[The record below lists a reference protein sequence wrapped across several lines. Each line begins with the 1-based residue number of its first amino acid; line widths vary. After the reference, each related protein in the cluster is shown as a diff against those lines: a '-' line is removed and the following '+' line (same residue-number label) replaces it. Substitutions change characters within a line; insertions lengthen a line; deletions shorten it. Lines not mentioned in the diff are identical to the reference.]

1 MFAVK
6 FQALVLS
13 SLIASF
19 CLLAA
24 VGPSSF
30 SNMSVSASPIG
41 SDGGTVQIAAEIVD
55 PTAVQSVSLQTRY
68 PNGNETDTP
77 LQLSGGNPTSGVW
90 SSGVMIE
97 RNFSRFDQYLTLIF
111 SSQNAAGAISRSDPF
126 TMILEGTGSA
136 AAQLAFTA
144 VPSIGSSNTVSAITH
159 AADPSSTV
167 FVMNIQV
174 PGLGWFTKPYC
185 GAVDVDPIP
194 LASDGAVTTPYA
206 TGGIDN
212 LATTIVG
219 YLFPANS
226 EIPCLFG
233 SDSIP
238 VSFASAAVAEASV
251 TRAPSATLP
260 FKGFNW
266 AIKAPSVPVGP
277 SNNYFS
283 ANNVFVDIEGLH
295 LRLAPCQAPD
305 GIALCGGEVFVTK
318 PTGYGTYTF
327 TVSGPLSALGED
339 TVVGLFLYGD
349 SSGFAHHE
357 LDCEFWRQPSDNLS
371 AQFTVQPYTS
381 NPPHRFAIP
390 DGLTTAS
397 MSIAWTPSQITFSM
411 WQGNAPSA
419 EPSTLIAE
427 WVYGRTSSFSDVPP
441 NGDEEIHLNIWTQ
454 NPLGA
459 SPADAVEVVVN
470 NVSFVPSQ
478 PSVIPFGIAN
488 AASYEAGGVAPGEI
502 LSIFGN
508 YLGPNQPEQVQPG
521 ASGEYPTT
529 IANSQVLFDGVPAP
543 LLNTV
548 DGQITV
554 FAPFEI
560 VGHASTVVQVS
571 RSGKLS
577 DPVRLAV
584 SPFKPAVFT
593 ANQSGSGSAAILN
606 EDGSVNA
613 PGNPA
618 PSGSYV
624 SIYGTGGGQTSPP
637 SLTGQI
643 MGEDLSVLGEPV
655 SVFFGGTPGIVT
667 YAGAAPLEVGG
678 LFQVNVSIPASAPTG
693 PAVPLLLSIGAWT
706 TQINTTIAV
715 Q

>member
-1 MFAVK
+1 MK
-6 FQALVLS
+6 LPALVLS
-13 SLIASF
+13 LFMASF
-19 CLLAA
+19 RVLDA

-41 SDGGTVQIAAEIVD
+41 SDGGTVQIVAEVVD
-55 PTAVQSVSLQTRY
+55 GTAIRSVSVQTRY
-68 PNGNETDTP
+68 PNGDETDTP
-77 LQLSGGNPTSGVW
+77 LQLSGNPTSGVW
-90 SSGVMIE
+90 SAGVMIE

-126 TMILEGTGSA
+126 TVILEGTGNA

-144 VPSIGSSNTVSAITH
+144 VPNIGSSNPVSAITYGT
-159 AADPSSTV
+159 DPSSTV

-174 PGLGWFTKPYC
+174 PGVGWFTKPHC
-185 GAVDVDPIP
+185 GSVDADPVP
-194 LASDGAVTTPYA
+194 LEADGSVTTPYA
-206 TGGIDN
+206 TGGIDS
-212 LATTIVG
+212 LATTIIG
-219 YLFPANS
+219 YLFPASS
-226 EIPCLFG
+226 ELQCLFG

-238 VSFASAAVAEASV
+238 VSFASAAIAEASV

-260 FKGFNW
+260 FAGFNW
-266 AIKAPSVPVGP
+266 TIKAPGVPVGP

-283 ANNVFVDIEGLH
+283 AGNVFTDSQGLH
-295 LRLAPCQAPD
+295 LKLAPCQAPN
-305 GIALCGGEVFVTK
+305 GVALCGGEVFVTK

-327 TVSGPLSALGED
+327 TLSGPLSVLGDD

-390 DGLTTAS
+390 DGLTTGS
-397 MSIAWTPSQITFSM
+397 MSIAWTPSQIVFSM

-419 EPSTLIAE
+419 TPSTLVAE

-441 NGDEEIHLNIWTQ
+441 NGDEEIHLNIWRQ
-454 NPLGA
+454 NPLSA
-459 SPADAVEVVVN
+459 NLADAVEIIVN
-470 NVSFVPSQ
+470 NASFTPSQ
-478 PSVIPFGIAN
+478 PSVLPFGVTS

-508 YLGPNQPEQVQPG
+508 YLGPNQPEKGQPG

-529 IANSQVLFDGVPAP
+529 TANSQVLFDGVAAP
-543 LLNTV
+543 LLNAI

-560 VGHASTVVQVS
+560 EGQAFTVVQVS
-571 RSGKLS
+571 RSGILS

-584 SPFKPAVFT
+584 SPFKPSVFT
-593 ANQSGSGSAAILN
+593 IDQSGSGSAAILN

-618 PSGSYV
+618 PPGSYV
-624 SIYGTGGGQTSPP
+624 SIYGTGGGQTYPP

-643 MGEDLSVLGEPV
+643 MGEDLSALRVPV

-678 LFQVNVSIPASAPTG
+678 LFQVNVNIPASAPTG

-706 TQINTTIAV
+706 TQINATIAV